1 MTKRK
6 ENRKVRKI
14 VRAIISCAAAGI
26 LVLPLS
32 GCAVGAVMAGIGASK
47 YGSSKQQAAYG
58 EYRTSMEKINLERE
72 KAGLEAKPILT
83 FDEWRKGEK

>member
-1 MTKRK
+1 MTKRI
-6 ENRKVRKI
+6 EHWERKK
-14 VRAIISCAAAGI
+14 IISTIVSFVAAGI
-26 LVLPLS
+26 LLLPLS
-32 GCAVGAVMAGIGASK
+32 GCAVGAIMAGVGAAK

-72 KAGLEAKPILT
+72 KAGLETKPILT

>member
-1 MTKRK
+1 
-6 ENRKVRKI
+6 
-14 VRAIISCAAAGI
+14 
-26 LVLPLS
+26 
-32 GCAVGAVMAGIGASK
+32 MAGIGASK